1 MVLQV
6 RLPEIPQCLRG
17 TLLVDGC
24 GLPRYWATV
33 WAQFTL
39 ADLAELT
46 RLEKMRAIERLYAY
60 AEELFGVGGLDDAL
74 FNLDEA
80 RLGSILEGWF
90 VSIRNQSQITSSDQE
105 RWRAGLDFVVAV
117 TTWLGQGTRH
127 EKRLARLDA
136 RWQRLN
142 LLYGQLRIQRRHR
155 TNMLRALP
163 AVVVEAMYAILDPQS
178 DMNPFKG
185 TRTRW
190 RVFAAFVLMLHQ
202 GLRRGEL
209 LLLNANAIKS
219 GLDSR
224 QQRRRYWLN
233 VSEQGR
239 VDTDSR
245 YSRPGIKTADSIRQV
260 PVSELTANLVQ
271 CYVDNYRGRP
281 DHPYLL
287 NAQSNTPLSTE
298 SLTKLFARVSM
309 ALPAA
314 VLAELEDRTGK
325 TSVTPHDLR
334 HTCAVVRL
342 NQLLNQGD
350 SMDEALQ
357 KMRTFFG
364 WSRISDMPTHY
375 ARAVFEDRLAAVWNS
390 SFDDRVAV
398 LRALPPGV
406 RDASQTR

>member
-1 MVLQV
+1 MVFQV
-6 RLPEIPQCLRG
+6 RLPDVPQRLHG
-17 TLLVDGC
+17 ALLMDSC

-33 WAQFTL
+33 WAQLAL

-46 RLEKMRAIERLYAY
+46 RLGKLHAIERLYAY
-60 AEELFGVGGLDDAL
+60 TDELFGDGALDDAL
-74 FNLDEA
+74 ASLDEA
-80 RLGSILEGWF
+80 RLGSVLEGWF
-90 VSIRNQSQITSSDQE
+90 VSIRNQPRVTSSDQE
-105 RWRAGLDFVVAV
+105 RWRAGLDFVVTV
-117 TTWLGQGTRH
+117 TTWLAQGTRH
-127 EKRLARLDA
+127 AKRLARLDA

-142 LLYGQLRIQRRHR
+142 LLYGQLQIQRRRR
-155 TNMLRALP
+155 TNILRALP
-163 AVVVEAMYAILDPQS
+163 AVVVEAMYTLLDPES
-178 DMNPFKG
+178 DTNPFKG
-185 TRTRW
+185 VRTRW
-190 RVFAAFVLMLHQ
+190 RVFTAFVLMLHQ

-219 GLDSR
+219 GLDAR

-287 NAQSNTPLSTE
+287 NAQTNTPLSTE

-325 TSVTPHDLR
+325 ASVTPHDLR

-342 NQLLNQGD
+342 NQLLSQGD

-364 WSRISDMPTHY
+364 WSRTSDMPTHY
-375 ARAVFEDRLAAVWNS
+375 ARAVFEDRLAAVWNNV
-390 SFDDRVAV
+390 FDDRVAV
-398 LRALPPGV
+398 LRALPPGI
-406 RDASQTR
+406 RDAGSTR

>member
-6 RLPEIPQCLRG
+6 RLPEIPQRLHG
-17 TLLVDGC
+17 ALLVDGC
-24 GLPRYWATV
+24 GLPRYWVTV
-33 WAQFTL
+33 WAQLAL

-46 RLEKMRAIERLYAY
+46 CLGKLHAIERLYAY
-60 AEELFGVGGLDDAL
+60 ADELLGAGALDDAL
-74 FNLDEA
+74 FSLDEA
-80 RLGSILEGWF
+80 RLGTILEGWF
-90 VSIRNQSQITSSDQE
+90 VSIRNQSRITSSDQD
-105 RWRAGLDFVVAV
+105 RWRAGLDFVVMV
-117 TTWLGQGTRH
+117 TTWLGQGTSH
-127 EKRLARLDA
+127 ENRLARLDA

-142 LLYGQLRIQRRHR
+142 LLYGQLQVQRPHR
-155 TNMLRALP
+155 TNILRALP
-163 AVVVEAMYAILDPQS
+163 AVVVEAMYALLDPES
-178 DMNPFKG
+178 DTNPFKG
-185 TRTRW
+185 VRTRW
-190 RVFAAFVLMLHQ
+190 RVFTAFVLMLHQ

-219 GLDSR
+219 GLDAR
-224 QQRRRYWLN
+224 QQRRRYWIN

-239 VDTDSR
+239 VDTDPR

-287 NAQSNTPLSTE
+287 NAQTNTPLSTE
-298 SLTKLFARVSM
+298 SLTKLFARVST

-325 TSVTPHDLR
+325 TSITPHDLR

-342 NQLLNQGD
+342 NQLLSQGD

-364 WSRISDMPTHY
+364 WSRTSDMPALY
-375 ARAVFEDRLAAVWNS
+375 ARAVFEDRLAAVWNNV
-390 SFDDRVAV
+390 FDDRVAV
-398 LRALPPGV
+398 LRALPPGL
-406 RDASQTR
+406 RNADPTR

>member
-6 RLPEIPQCLRG
+6 RLPEIPQRLHG
-17 TLLVDGC
+17 ALLTDGC

-33 WAQFTL
+33 WAQLAL

-46 RLEKMRAIERLYAY
+46 RLGKLHAIERLYAY
-60 AEELFGVGGLDDAL
+60 TDELFGAGAMDDAL
-74 FNLDEA
+74 ASLDEA
-80 RLGSILEGWF
+80 RLGSVLEGWF
-90 VSIRNQSQITSSDQE
+90 VSIRNQPRITRSDQE
-105 RWRAGLDFVVAV
+105 RWRAGLDFVVTV
-117 TTWLGQGTRH
+117 TTWLGQGPQH
-127 EKRLARLDA
+127 ENRLARLDA

-142 LLYGQLRIQRRHR
+142 LLYGQLQIQRPHR
-155 TNMLRALP
+155 TNILRALP
-163 AVVVEAMYAILDPQS
+163 AMVVEAMYALLDPES
-178 DMNPFKG
+178 DTNPFKG
-185 TRTRW
+185 VRTRW
-190 RVFAAFVLMLHQ
+190 RVFTAFVLMLHQ

-219 GLDSR
+219 GLDTR
-224 QQRRRYWLN
+224 LQRRRYWLN

-239 VDTDSR
+239 VDTDFR
-245 YSRPGIKTADSIRQV
+245 YSRPGIKTANSIRQV

-287 NAQSNTPLSTE
+287 NAQTNTPLSTE

-342 NQLLNQGD
+342 NQLLSQGD

-364 WSRISDMPTHY
+364 WSRTSDMPTHY
-375 ARAVFEDRLAAVWNS
+375 ARAVFEDRLAAVWNNV
-390 SFDDRVAV
+390 FDDRVAV
-398 LRALPPGV
+398 LRALPPGI
-406 RDASQTR
+406 RDAGPTC

>member
-1 MVLQV
+1 MVLQI
-6 RLPEIPQCLRG
+6 RLPEIPQRLRG
-17 TLLVDGC
+17 AVLVDDC
-24 GLPRYWATV
+24 GLPRYWVTV
-33 WAQFTL
+33 WAQLAL

-46 RLEKMRAIERLYAY
+46 RLGKLHAIERLYAY
-60 AEELFGVGGLDDAL
+60 ADELFCAGALDDAL
-74 FNLDEA
+74 ASLDEA
-80 RLGSILEGWF
+80 RLGSVLEGWF
-90 VSIRNQSQITSSDQE
+90 VSIRNQPRITSSDQE
-105 RWRAGLDFVVAV
+105 RWRAGLDFVVTV

-142 LLYGQLRIQRRHR
+142 LLYGQLQIQRRHR

-163 AVVVEAMYAILDPQS
+163 AVVVEAMYAILDPES
-178 DMNPFKG
+178 DTNPFKG
-185 TRTRW
+185 VRTRW
-190 RVFAAFVLMLHQ
+190 RVFTAFVLMLHQ

-219 GLDSR
+219 GLDAR

-239 VDTDSR
+239 VDTDFR

-260 PVSELTANLVQ
+260 PVSEVTANLVQ

-287 NAQSNTPLSTE
+287 NAQTNTPLSTE
-298 SLTKLFARVSM
+298 SLTKLFARIST

-342 NQLLNQGD
+342 NQLLSQGD

-364 WSRISDMPTHY
+364 WSRTSDMPMHY
-375 ARAVFEDRLAAVWNS
+375 ARAVFEDRLAAVWNNV
-390 SFDDRVAV
+390 FDDRVAV
-398 LRALPPGV
+398 LRALPPGI
-406 RDASQTR
+406 RDASPAR

>member
-1 MVLQV
+1 MVFHV
-6 RLPEIPQCLRG
+6 RLPEIPQRLHG
-17 TLLVDGC
+17 ALLVDGC
-24 GLPRYWATV
+24 GLPRYWAVV
-33 WAQFTL
+33 WAQFVL

-46 RLEKMRAIERLYAY
+46 RLSKLHAIERLYAY
-60 AEELFGVGGLDDAL
+60 AEELFGIGALDDAL
-74 FNLDEA
+74 FSLDEA
-80 RLGSILEGWF
+80 RLGTILEGWF
-90 VSIRNQSQITSSDQE
+90 VSIRNQPRVTSSDQE
-105 RWRAGLDFVVAV
+105 RWRAGLDFVVTV

-127 EKRLARLDA
+127 ENRLARLDA

-142 LLYGQLRIQRRHR
+142 LLYGQLQIQRHHR

-163 AVVVEAMYAILDPQS
+163 AVVVEAMYALLDPES
-178 DMNPFKG
+178 DTNPFKG

-190 RVFAAFVLMLHQ
+190 RVFTAFALMLHQ

-219 GLDSR
+219 GLDTR

-239 VDTDSR
+239 VDTDFR

-260 PVSELTANLVQ
+260 PVSEVTANLVQ

-287 NAQSNTPLSTE
+287 NAQTNTPLSTE
-298 SLTKLFARVSM
+298 SLTKLFARLSM

-314 VLAELEDRTGK
+314 ALAELEDRTGK

-342 NQLLNQGD
+342 NQLLSQGD

-364 WSRISDMPTHY
+364 WSRASDMPTHY
-375 ARAVFEDRLAAVWNS
+375 ARAVFEDRLAAVWNDA
-390 SFDDRVAV
+390 FDDRLAV
-398 LRALPPGV
+398 LRALPPGI
-406 RDASQTR
+406 RDAGRTR

>member
-6 RLPEIPQCLRG
+6 QHPSIPKRLHG
-17 TLLVDGC
+17 AVLVDGC
-24 GLPRYWATV
+24 GLPRYWVSV
-33 WAQFTL
+33 WAQLAL

-46 RLEKMRAIERLYAY
+46 RLRKLYAIERLYAY
-60 AEELFGVGGLDDAL
+60 ADELLGAGALDDAL
-74 FNLDEA
+74 FSLDEA

-90 VSIRNQSQITSSDQE
+90 VSIRNQHQITDSDQK

-127 EKRLARLDA
+127 ENRLARLDA

-142 LLYGQLRIQRRHR
+142 LLYGQLQIQRPHR
-155 TNMLRALP
+155 TNILRALP
-163 AVVVEAMYAILDPQS
+163 AVVVEAMYALLDPES
-178 DMNPFKG
+178 DTNPFKG
-185 TRTRW
+185 VRTRW
-190 RVFAAFVLMLHQ
+190 RVFTAFVLMLHQ

-219 GLDSR
+219 GLDAR
-224 QQRRRYWLN
+224 QQRRRYWIN

-239 VDTDSR
+239 VDTDPR
-245 YSRPGIKTADSIRQV
+245 YSKPGIKTADSIRQV

-287 NAQSNTPLSTE
+287 NAQTNTPLSTE
-298 SLTKLFARVSM
+298 SLTKLFERIST

-325 TSVTPHDLR
+325 TSITPHDLR

-342 NQLLNQGD
+342 NQLLSQGD

-364 WSRISDMPTHY
+364 WSHTSDQPANY
-375 ARAVFEDRLAAVWNS
+375 ARAVFEDRLAVVWNNV
-390 SFDDRVAV
+390 FDDRVAV
-398 LRALPPGV
+398 LRALPPGL
-406 RDASQTR
+406 RDAGPTR

>member
-1 MVLQV
+1 MVFQV
-6 RLPEIPQCLRG
+6 RLPEIPQRLRG
-17 TLLVDGC
+17 TLLMDGY

-33 WAQFTL
+33 WAQLAL

-46 RLEKMRAIERLYAY
+46 RLGKLHAIERLYAY
-60 AEELFGVGGLDDAL
+60 ADELFGVGALDDAL
-74 FNLDEA
+74 AGLDEA
-80 RLGSILEGWF
+80 RLGTVLEGWF
-90 VSIRNQSQITSSDQE
+90 VAIRNQPRITSSDQE
-105 RWRAGLDFVVAV
+105 RWRAGLDFVVTV

-127 EKRLARLDA
+127 ENRLARLDA

-142 LLYGQLRIQRRHR
+142 LLYGQLQIQRRHR
-155 TNMLRALP
+155 TNMLSALP
-163 AVVVEAMYAILDPQS
+163 AVVVEAMYAILDPES
-178 DMNPFKG
+178 DTNPFKG
-185 TRTRW
+185 VRTRW
-190 RVFAAFVLMLHQ
+190 RVFTAFVLMLHQ

-219 GLDSR
+219 GLDAR

-239 VDTDSR
+239 VDTDFR

-260 PVSELTANLVQ
+260 PASELTANLVQ
-271 CYVDNYRGRP
+271 SYVDNYRGRP

-287 NAQSNTPLSTE
+287 NAQTNTPLSTE
-298 SLTKLFARVSM
+298 SLTKLFARVSV

-342 NQLLNQGD
+342 NQLLSQGD

-364 WSRISDMPTHY
+364 WSRTSDMPTHY
-375 ARAVFEDRLAAVWNS
+375 ARAVFEDRLAAVWNNV
-390 SFDDRVAV
+390 FDDRVSV
-398 LRALPPGV
+398 LRALPSGI
-406 RDASQTR
+406 RDAPPTR

>member
-6 RLPEIPQCLRG
+6 RLPEIPQRLHG
-17 TLLVDGC
+17 AFLVDGC
-24 GLPRYWATV
+24 GLPRFWVTV
-33 WAQFTL
+33 WVQLAL

-46 RLEKMRAIERLYAY
+46 RLGKLYAIERLYAY
-60 AEELFGVGGLDDAL
+60 ADELLGAGALDDAL
-74 FNLDEA
+74 FSLDEA
-80 RLGSILEGWF
+80 RLGTILEGWF
-90 VSIRNQSQITSSDQE
+90 VSIRNQPQITSSDQE

-117 TTWLGQGTRH
+117 TTWLAQGRPH
-127 EKRLARLDA
+127 ENRLARLDA

-142 LLYGQLRIQRRHR
+142 LLYGQLQIQRPHR
-155 TNMLRALP
+155 TNILRALP
-163 AVVVEAMYAILDPQS
+163 AVVVEAMYALLDPES
-178 DMNPFKG
+178 DTNPFKG
-185 TRTRW
+185 VRTRW
-190 RVFAAFVLMLHQ
+190 RVFTAFVLMLHQ

-219 GLDSR
+219 GLDAR
-224 QQRRRYWLN
+224 QRRRRYWIN

-239 VDTDSR
+239 VDTDPR

-287 NAQSNTPLSTE
+287 NAQTNTPLSTE
-298 SLTKLFARVSM
+298 SLTKLFARVST

-325 TSVTPHDLR
+325 TSITPHDLR

-342 NQLLNQGD
+342 NQLLSQGD

-364 WSRISDMPTHY
+364 WSRTSDMPALY
-375 ARAVFEDRLAAVWNS
+375 ARAVFEDRLAAVWNNV
-390 SFDDRVAV
+390 FDDRVAV
-398 LRALPPGV
+398 LRALPPGL
-406 RDASQTR
+406 RNADPTR